1 MPYLQLFALDFYPS
15 GYFQAKVAVAKVR
28 PIYLHLNIPKE
39 SVNISQIIRYF
50 QKPSPLFPLR
60 FYKKYENGFPE
71 LFFQTFGKVTYLVC
85 IKTTHQLSQGAEGD
99 MANILQVS
107 HILPT
112 YFTNLKAS
120 EITAKYEKRVK
131 YMPILHE
138 ANVR

>member
-1 MPYLQLFALDFYPS
+1 M
-15 GYFQAKVAVAKVR
+15 AVAKVR
-28 PIYLHLNIPKE
+28 PIYLHLHIPKE
-39 SVNISQIIRYF
+39 SVNISQIIWYF

-60 FYKKYENGFPE
+60 FYMKYERGFPE
-71 LFFQTFGKVTYLVC
+71 FFFQTFGKVTYLVC
-85 IKTTHQLSQGAEGD
+85 IKTTHQLSQGAECD